1 MMSKKEIEE
10 MNIGLDF
17 SRPYP
22 VVLVSQTYLSAE
34 DFALRCV
41 YYLRPYVA
49 DKLGIH
55 PDNVILVAISDNDKV
70 VILCEDNRYRDWL
83 WHYFHSP
90 SVGSAQFYDDVKPE
104 LILERLDE
112 LFK

>member
-10 MNIGLDF
+10 MNIGFDF
-17 SRPYP
+17 SKPYS
-22 VVLVSQTYLSAE
+22 VVFVSQNYLSAE
-34 DFALRCV
+34 VFSLRCV
-41 YYLRPYVA
+41 YSLRPYVA

-55 PDNVILVAISDNDKV
+55 PNDVILVAISNNNKV
-70 VILCEDNRYRDWL
+70 VILCEDSRYRNWL

-90 SVGSAQFYDDVKPE
+90 SVGSAQFYDDVEPE
-104 LILERLDE
+104 LILEKLDE